1 MTNSGGIFDLAVKE
15 EELSVLEKH
24 SASEGFWNDQAKA
37 QGVLK
42 HIRQIQDLIGNW
54 KKASASCD
62 DLAEMLEM
70 CKAENDDEMIASVE
84 GDILALVSSVDDMEM
99 KKMLSGVDDTYPAL
113 MNINA
118 GAGGTESQDWA
129 SMLLRMYTRFFER
142 EGMPYRVLDVQE
154 GEEAGIKSATIELT
168 GDYAYGL
175 MRSEIGVHRLV
186 RISPYDS
193 NARRHTSFSAVYLYP
208 VIENVTVEI
217 NPVDLR
223 VDTYRSSGSGGQ
235 HINKTDSAVRITHMP
250 TGLVASC
257 QTERSQIQNRE
268 TAMKVIRT
276 LVAQH
281 YRELEDAKRADRL
294 ASKQKIEWGSQI
306 RSYVLQPY
314 QLVKDLRTD
323 HETSDTSGVLDGKI
337 KPFINAYLL
346 SGGVNP

>member
-1 MTNSGGIFDLAVKE
+1 MTSSGGIFDLAVKE
-15 EELSVLEKH
+15 EELAVLEKH

-37 QGVLK
+37 QSVLK
-42 HIRQIQDLIGNW
+42 QIRQIQNLLNQW
-54 KKASASCD
+54 KKSSSSCD

-70 CKAENDDEMIASVE
+70 AKAENDEEMISSVE
-84 GDILALVSSVDDMEM
+84 ADIVSLTAHVDDMEL
-99 KKMLSGVDDTYPAL
+99 KKMLSKDDDVFPAL
-113 MNINA
+113 MSINA

-142 EGMPYRVLDVQE
+142 EEMAYKVIDVQE
-154 GEEAGIKSATIELT
+154 GEEAGIKSATIELPD
-168 GDYAYGL
+168 DYSYGL
-175 MRSEIGVHRLV
+175 LRSEIGVHRLV
-186 RISPYDS
+186 RISPFDS

-208 VIENVTVEI
+208 VQENIEVEI

-223 VDTYRSSGSGGQ
+223 VDTYRSSGAGGQ
-235 HINKTDSAVRITHMP
+235 HINKTDSAVRITHIP

-257 QTERSQIQNRE
+257 QTERSQIQNRD

-281 YRELEDAKRADRL
+281 YRELEEAKRADRL
-294 ASKQKIEWGSQI
+294 AAKQKIEWGSQI

-314 QLVKDLRTD
+314 QMVKDLRTD
-323 HETSDTSGVLDGKI
+323 HETSDTTGVLDGKI

-346 SGGVNP
+346 SQGN